1 MKRSNRLILL
11 IGVLLA
17 AVAFVGIVVFTNKPG
32 GGGGGEP
39 TAAPTEQVVVAA
51 TDIKLGQQITASMVK
66 LKTIQTSAA
75 LPDMYTDVGV
85 VIGQTARANIA
96 AGAIIRTSTAFPTA
110 GTATGQQVAQ
120 NLNPGEVAI
129 TVQVDQ
135 VSGVGTLIQAG
146 DRVDLIF
153 GQKIQQFVISPTDP
167 TKTTNLP
174 GPNLSVKLVIQN
186 VRVIGTELPPPTTA
200 NQPAAGAS
208 PSPAA
213 GTNSSSTGGTTSLNG
228 QNEIVVLAVSP
239 QDAEAIRYQE
249 LSGSDP
255 TSPEV
260 MSLVLRAPADASAP
274 PVKTTGVVLQT
285 LISQYG
291 MLLPFPQFTFAP

>member
-17 AVAFVGIVVFTNKPG
+17 AVAFVGIVVFTNKGPG
-32 GGGGGEP
+32 PNEP
-39 TAAPTEQVVVAA
+39 TAAPSTEQVVVAA
-51 TDIKLGQQITASMVK
+51 TNIQLGQQITASMVK
-66 LKTIQTSAA
+66 YKTIQTSAA

-96 AGAIIRTSTAFPTA
+96 SGAIIRTSTAFPTA
-110 GTATGQQVAQ
+110 GLASGQQISQ

-129 TVQVDQ
+129 AVQVDQ

-153 GQKIQQFVISPTDP
+153 GQKIQQFVTNPSDP

-186 VRVIGTELPPPTTA
+186 ARVLGTELPPPTTTT
-200 NQPAAGAS
+200 NQAAGAS
-208 PSPAA
+208 PSPGASPAA
-213 GTNSSSTGGTTSLNG
+213 GTTSLNG
-228 QNEIVVLAVSP
+228 QNQIAILAVTA
-239 QDAEAIRYQE
+239 QDAEAIRFQQ

-260 MSLVLRAPADASAP
+260 LSLVLRAPADASAP